1 MTSGGRVRAG
11 LGVPSLT
18 LILLTLCLTLLGT
31 LSLADARAEQSLR
44 KRQEALTTA
53 YYQAAW
59 EVQRTLACMDEQM
72 AQAYARCF
80 DEEAYAQQCTALTSA
95 GDTAIEWTDDAH
107 AVFYLDAGF
116 ERRLC
121 VEIERCRWGE
131 AHTRRFTVVR
141 HVLEDMKPWQTQ
153 EQLEL
158 IA

>member
-59 EVQRTLACMDEQM
+59 EAQRTLACMDEKIMRSNAQHSQ
-72 AQAYARCF
+72 AQAIRPSNGRTTRTLCF
-80 DEEAYAQQCTALTSA
+80 TWMQALNGGCAWKSSVAA
-95 GDTAIEWTDDAH
+95 G
-107 AVFYLDAGF
+107 V
-116 ERRLC
+116 RRIRDGLPSC
-121 VEIERCRWGE
+121 GMYWKI
-131 AHTRRFTVVR
+131 
-141 HVLEDMKPWQTQ
+141 
-153 EQLEL
+153 
-158 IA
+158 